1 MEFVGH
7 QISQWI
13 PLKLHPAE
21 SVEGN
26 PINGKLPTSKPS
38 SPIEGINAGTR
49 LPAILPKFCST
60 MLKLEMPKQSHCI
73 SRAKSKNQ
81 EILIPTSSHH
91 PAPLERCVSKNRG
104 QHQQHKDCPPIQALF
119 SDHCPAA
126 AASARALFSSRGRCS
141 TKARW
146 STCELGLYSGTISF
160 SCRMSC
166 VTSRTAQICRSV
178 SRGPVISP

>member
-81 EILIPTSSHH
+81 EIFVPPSSHYPTVTSSKQEPRPTPTAPGL
-91 PAPLERCVSKNRG
+91 PAEFNRSSLIIAPRC
-104 QHQQHKDCPPIQALF
+104 C
-119 SDHCPAA
+119 
-126 AASARALFSSRGRCS
+126 
-141 TKARW
+141 
-146 STCELGLYSGTISF
+146 
-160 SCRMSC
+160 
-166 VTSRTAQICRSV
+166 
-178 SRGPVISP
+178 